1 MRTKVDIYVF
11 ITINNQF
18 LCWWSISPRGYHPPS
33 SQYFGTDMVL
43 LDIYNWNVQF
53 LCNVIIIKAK
63 VLLPL
68 A

>member
-43 LDIYNWNVQF
+43 LDIYN
-53 LCNVIIIKAK
+53 
-63 VLLPL
+63 
-68 A
+68 